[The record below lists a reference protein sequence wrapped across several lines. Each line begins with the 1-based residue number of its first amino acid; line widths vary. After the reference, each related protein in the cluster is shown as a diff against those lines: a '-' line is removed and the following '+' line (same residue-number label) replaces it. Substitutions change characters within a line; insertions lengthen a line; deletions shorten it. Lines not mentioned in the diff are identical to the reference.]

1 MKVPKYIQSKMH
13 RLARLSSET
22 ALLSKEIDE
31 YFISRGYNVDVNGF
45 NKSLRSGN
53 GFGLEELELG
63 NDVTEQFVEAF
74 ECGEYELYAPCLIGD
89 TVYFVADTIDGWK
102 IRQGKVVNLKS
113 HHGNKSA
120 DSKGLITVQCEPYAE
135 SLPKASDYVPF
146 YLVYF
151 SYEDFGIK
159 FFTNYE
165 DAEKNLE
172 AVIKADEAF
181 IKKNSLYN

>member
-1 MKVPKYIQSKMH
+1 MKVPKYIQAKMH
-13 RLARLSSET
+13 RLARLSSE
-22 ALLSKEIDE
+22 AAQLSQTIDE
-31 YFISRGYNVDVNGF
+31 YFGSRGYNNDFGS
-45 NKSLRSGN
+45 KRSLRSGD
-53 GFGLEELELG
+53 GVGLEELELG

-74 ECGEYELYAPCLIGD
+74 ERGEYELYAPCLIGD

-102 IRQGKVVNLKS
+102 IRQGKVVKLKS

-135 SLPKASDYVPF
+135 SHPKASDYVPF
-146 YLVYF
+146 YSVYF
-151 SYEDFGIK
+151 SYEDFGIN

-165 DAEKNLE
+165 DAEKDLE